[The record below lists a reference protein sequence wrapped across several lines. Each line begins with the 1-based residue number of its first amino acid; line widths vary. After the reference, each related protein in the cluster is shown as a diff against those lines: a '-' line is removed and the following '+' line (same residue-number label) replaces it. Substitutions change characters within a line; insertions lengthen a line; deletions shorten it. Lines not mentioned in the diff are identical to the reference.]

1 MEIRVPSLTSVTA
14 LTNIYLLLSLCA
26 VTVYGTKKPTG
37 RIYND
42 NPEDRD
48 DNRTKRSDK
57 VIDDVIKRV
66 KGEKSVQY
74 KSKFASRSL
83 DSYYDY
89 EQELFQPSVQL
100 QEYSEEH
107 NQAQQKPSQRRKI
120 RRRRPVSQRRR
131 DNNGYQQ
138 LGQRYTD
145 TYSNRQNYKSDPQ
158 YGQGYVDNYE
168 DQAYRHSYNVPG
180 QILSHQR
187 QSVRLPS
194 RKQSFSRFPTGRP
207 EVNIQYPDY
216 DEQGITAEKPK
227 PSKSAG
233 LLSTLFS
240 LIRPNKPVKVKSEQ
254 SEPSEPSYEFVYNNE
269 IDTGE
274 DKASLFQSQ
283 DSDLFIPNN
292 GDYDD
297 YNLNYIDGEEE
308 EEEKEVNLPDYD
320 FKDVLHSI
328 KNNESRILTL
338 KKFLSAASGL
348 TDRAGTDPVFM
359 LWSMPLTIL
368 SILGV
373 FYAVAAIGVLGY
385 KYLLLTTGNTNG
397 QAVAIL
403 PVAILFTAP
412 LIMATIFLLGRG
424 IVDGQIN
431 LGGLARGDLNR
442 VFRQDFDSIDFIHDL
457 GLGAT
462 AILGLGW
469 IVSVTV

>member
-1 MEIRVPSLTSVTA
+1 MD
-14 LTNIYLLLSLCA
+14 TNNL
-26 VTVYGTKKPTG
+26 V
-37 RIYND
+37 
-42 NPEDRD
+42 RD
-48 DNRTKRSDK
+48 
-57 VIDDVIKRV
+57 IKTHI
-66 KGEKSVQY
+66 
-74 KSKFASRSL
+74 A
-83 DSYYDY
+83 
-89 EQELFQPSVQL
+89 
-100 QEYSEEH
+100 
-107 NQAQQKPSQRRKI
+107 
-120 RRRRPVSQRRR
+120 
-131 DNNGYQQ
+131 
-138 LGQRYTD
+138 
-145 TYSNRQNYKSDPQ
+145 
-158 YGQGYVDNYE
+158 
-168 DQAYRHSYNVPG
+168 
-180 QILSHQR
+180 
-187 QSVRLPS
+187 
-194 RKQSFSRFPTGRP
+194 
-207 EVNIQYPDY
+207 
-216 DEQGITAEKPK
+216 TAEKPK

-308 EEEKEVNLPDYD
+308 EEEKDVNLPDYD